1 MWPTLSLV
9 VLFVAGMAA
18 LPWLL
23 RRLQGKGGVLG
34 KVRSGQGL
42 QPRVLGAV
50 GVGPQ
55 QRVVTVEVGEGA
67 QSVRLVL
74 GVTAQNIQCLHVLPN
89 DAGST
94 QGGFSDAMAR
104 AQGQSPAASSS
115 LEPGNV

>member
-1 MWPTLSLV
+1 MWPTLSLL
-9 VLFVAGMAA
+9 VLFVAALAA

-23 RRLQGKGGVLG
+23 RRLQGKGGMLG
-34 KVRSGQGL
+34 KMRSGPGL

-74 GVTAQNIQCLHVLPN
+74 GVTAQHIQCLHVLPR
-89 DAGST
+89 D
-94 QGGFSDAMAR
+94 GFSDAMAR
-104 AQGQSPAASSS
+104 AEAQAQGKLQAASSS
-115 LEPGNV
+115 LEPENV